1 MSFEVQC
8 TRSVSASLKI
18 LLVATFALYGLEG
31 CGSQSQDPMAIG
43 SVQQRVVASL
53 TGTVFG
59 GGTPLVNAQI
69 EALTDGTSMV
79 VASTVTDASGGYAL
93 LLDAGTYDL
102 RITPPAGSEFAQQVV
117 QDITMSGTSTRH
129 DVVLIV
135 MAATIGGR
143 VRGYG
148 GVAVANATILVDVPE
163 TGTEVA
169 RGATDA
175 NGDYQLN
182 LASGSYRLAVFPPFP
197 ISDGTPNQAWDYPAE
212 LVG

>member
-1 MSFEVQC
+1 MV
-8 TRSVSASLKI
+8 
-18 LLVATFALYGLEG
+18 LLSKRAV
-31 CGSQSQDPMAIG
+31 
-43 SVQQRVVASL
+43 
-53 TGTVFG
+53 
-59 GGTPLVNAQI
+59 
-69 EALTDGTSMV
+69 
-79 VASTVTDASGGYAL
+79 
-93 LLDAGTYDL
+93 AGTEHGNL
-102 RITPPAGSEFAQQVV
+102 QMATAKAVAGK
-117 QDITMSGTSTRH
+117 
-129 DVVLIV
+129 
-135 MAATIGGR
+135 